1 MSNIRLIFCI
11 ILIITGFSSCVID
24 GVHPINDNL
33 RNAIQSFSADGTV
46 NYYIFP
52 DEGDYANFSPNSDL
66 PYSIDQKKI
75 ELGKMLFFET
85 ALGAFPEVDQPDC
98 YETYSCASCHL
109 PEFAFTPG
117 SPQAIADGGV
127 GYGIYRY
134 KNNDYN
140 NDQPDAQG
148 ARPLSLINVSYVNN
162 TLWAGVSGGD
172 FLNASTTDLWEDT
185 EINNYTEL
193 TALNAEGYPGIET
206 QNIEN
211 INIHRFKF
219 DAEFLE
225 TNGYKEV
232 FEEAF
237 EEFGPDYAT
246 EHSEEAFSFA
256 ISAYLRSI
264 YANDAPFQQFLLG
277 DDDAL
282 TLNQKEGALLFFGEA
297 GCAKCHNA
305 PNLGGY
311 SFHALGTK
319 DLYQEHPAS
328 IRTSELDFRNLG
340 RAGFTGEES
349 EMHAFKVP
357 QLYNTKDYLTYF
369 HGSSKYS
376 LEEVIDYKLAATA
389 ENENVSQ
396 LSSSFTPV
404 SLSPEQRSALLDFI
418 ENGLYDPNL
427 ANKNTPESVLSGNC
441 FPNNDS
447 FSIPF
452 QNNCN

>member
-1 MSNIRLIFCI
+1 MSNIKLIFCI
-11 ILIITGFSSCVID
+11 ILIITGFNSCVID
-24 GVHPINDNL
+24 DVHPINDNL
-33 RNAIQSFSADGTV
+33 RNAIQSFSADGTT
-46 NYYIFP
+46 NYYVFP
-52 DEGDYANFSPNSDL
+52 DDGDYANFSPNDDL
-66 PYSIDQKKI
+66 PYSIDKKKI

-85 ALGAFPEVDQPDC
+85 ALGAFPAVDQPDC

-185 EINNYTEL
+185 EINNYTDL

-277 DDDAL
+277 DDEAL

-319 DLYQEHPAS
+319 DLYQEHPSS

-389 ENENVSQ
+389 ENENVGQ
-396 LSSSFTPV
+396 LSSSFTPI
-404 SLSPEQRSALLDFI
+404 SLSPEQKSALLDFI

-427 ANKNTPESVLSGNC
+427 ANKNTPDAVLSGNC
-441 FPNNDS
+441 FPNNDE
-447 FSIPF
+447 FSNQF
-452 QNNCN
+452 QNCQ